1 MTLLIAY
8 LLLHHVGAEWW
19 AYVLTF
25 ILWDIRFW
33 VKYIAGR
40 GN

>member
-8 LLLHHVGAEWW
+8 LLLAHTGAEWW

-25 ILWDIRFW
+25 ILWFMHVW
-33 VKYIAGR
+33 MNYIAGK
-40 GN
+40 G